1 MDIKTLQYFS
11 AIVEA
16 GGMSG
21 AARRLGTS
29 RSHISRRLKAL
40 EQDLQ
45 VQLLRRTTR
54 RVEPTQIGWALY
66 EHAAR
71 ISQELSALQSTVDNL
86 GRNLRGHLRLSVP
99 SALGQQIIGPLLL
112 EFADTYPDVTLQLT
126 FSNRIFDLVAEEIDV
141 AIRVTDT
148 PPDTLVAR
156 DLGPIDCVLC
166 ASPGYLQRVGRP
178 QNPEDLLRCDVVSVK
193 VPDLRLPLE
202 LSDGRHSQQ
211 LTLRPR
217 LQTEDMLFLRRA
229 ALQGLG
235 CALLPYYAVRE
246 ELNAGSL
253 TAVLPDYRARV
264 DAWGDHLY
272 LLTAPNLYPTLA
284 TRALIEFLRTRLADI
299 PLTPQHPAAGEVATI
314 PV

>member
-66 EHAAR
+66 EHASR

-86 GRNLRGHLRLSVP
+86 GRNLRGHLRISIP
-99 SALGQQIIGPLLL
+99 SALGQQVVGPLLL
-112 EFADTYPDVTLQLT
+112 EFADAYPDVTLQLT

-141 AIRVTDT
+141 ALRVTNT

-156 DLGPIDCVLC
+156 DLGPVEWVLC
-166 ASPGYLQRVGRP
+166 ASPDYLRRIGAP
-178 QNPEDLLRCDVVSVK
+178 AAPEDLLRCDIVTAK
-193 VPDLRLPLE
+193 VTDLRLPLE
-202 LSDGRHSQQ
+202 LTDGKQAQQ
-211 LTLRPR
+211 VTLRPR
-217 LQTEDMLFLRRA
+217 LQSDDMLFLRRA

-235 CALLPYYAVRE
+235 CVLLPYYAVRD

-253 TAVLPDYRARV
+253 LTVLPEYRARV

-284 TRALIEFLRTRLADI
+284 TRALIEFLRSKLAGI
-299 PLTPQHPAAGEVATI
+299 PLTPQHPAAGIIATMT
-314 PV
+314 P

>member
-1 MDIKTLQYFS
+1 MDIKTLQHFS

-16 GGMSG
+16 GSMSG

-29 RSHISRRLKAL
+29 RSHVSRRLKAL
-40 EQDLQ
+40 EQDLE

-54 RVEPTQIGWALY
+54 RIEPTQIGWAMY

-99 SALGQQIIGPLLL
+99 SALGQQVLGPLLL
-112 EFADTYPDVTLQLT
+112 EFAEAYPDVSLQLT
-126 FSNRIFDLVAEEIDV
+126 FSNRIFDLVAEEIDL
-141 AIRVTDT
+141 AIRVTNT

-156 DLGPIDCVLC
+156 DLGPIDWVLC
-166 ASPGYLQRVGRP
+166 ASPAYLQRVGAP
-178 QNPEDLLRCDVVSVK
+178 QQPEDLLRCAMVSVK
-193 VPDLRLPLE
+193 VSDQRLPLE
-202 LSDGRHSQQ
+202 LSDGKHKQV

-229 ALQGLG
+229 AEQGLG

-246 ELNAGSL
+246 ELDSGKL
-253 TAVLPDYRARV
+253 QAVLPQYRARV

-284 TRALIEFLRTRLADI
+284 TRALIEFLRSRLADI
-299 PLTPQHPAAGEVATI
+299 PLTPRQPLAATM
-314 PV
+314 PS